1 MHLQARDAKPSA
13 ERDTAVR
20 PNEDPELYH
29 LVLGYEH
36 AQSVLPSA
44 DPQHQ
49 ATLLAIS
56 YRRVELQR
64 IHPALT
70 TSRLAGADR
79 SLPEVARLPLMFT
92 STSGY
97 DQPVDAPQREA
108 DCTDADGRRKWHH
121 ELVTPRAHSLDK
133 PPSRRH
139 STVRVVPVY
148 RVAALQQSW
157 QESHRNTIRCGWHCA
172 LRHRGLRRASAPR
185 ALCWRGEG
193 KKRVTA

>member
-13 ERDTAVR
+13 ESDTAVW
-20 PNEDPELYH
+20 PNEDPELHH

-36 AQSVLPSA
+36 AQSVLSSA

-49 ATLLAIS
+49 ATFIANS
-56 YRRVELQR
+56 YRRDELQR

-70 TSRLAGADR
+70 TSRLASADR

-97 DQPVDAPQREA
+97 GQPVDAPQREA
-108 DCTDADGRRKWHH
+108 DCTDADRRRKWHQ
-121 ELVTPRAHSLDK
+121 ELVTRQPRHSLDK

-139 STVRVVPVY
+139 STVRVVTVY

-157 QESHRNTIRCGWHCA
+157 
-172 LRHRGLRRASAPR
+172 
-185 ALCWRGEG
+185 
-193 KKRVTA
+193 